1 MGILSKIPVPKLPDR
16 TVIFLSALYF
26 WTYIM
31 CYMAKFVHVSL
42 SFILRHTPDAF
53 IIHKSGGT
61 LTTSLVEVIDETTEQ
76 PLGVDG
82 NEPKRVSKKMLTRV
96 NIIQA
101 MADCIPITNK
111 IKNVIHSN
119 WDNEIGADSD
129 GKHPGGINV
138 RDILSFVKS
147 PVVWI
152 SYLFEVDKKLS
163 DMSDAE
169 IGKAI
174 KTVLIDFGDKA
185 LYRDSEMKKKEPM
198 LFGEIP
204 F

>member
-1 MGILSKIPVPKLPDR
+1 MSILSKISVPKLPDR

-42 SFILRHTPDAF
+42 SFVLRHTPDAF
-53 IIHKSGGT
+53 IIHNSSST
-61 LTTSLVEVIDETTEQ
+61 PTATIVDVIDETPKQ
-76 PLGVDG
+76 PLEIGENVQS
-82 NEPKRVSKKMLTRV
+82 RISKKIPKRV

-101 MADCIPITNK
+101 MADSIPITNK
-111 IKNVIHSN
+111 IKNVIQRN
-119 WDNEIGADSD
+119 WDNKIGEDSD
-129 GKHPGGINV
+129 GEHPGGIKV
-138 RDILSFVKS
+138 SDILSFVKS

-174 KTVLIDFGDKA
+174 KTILIDFSDKA
-185 LYRDSEMKKKEPM
+185 LYRDPEMKKKEPL
-198 LFGEIP
+198 LFGKIP